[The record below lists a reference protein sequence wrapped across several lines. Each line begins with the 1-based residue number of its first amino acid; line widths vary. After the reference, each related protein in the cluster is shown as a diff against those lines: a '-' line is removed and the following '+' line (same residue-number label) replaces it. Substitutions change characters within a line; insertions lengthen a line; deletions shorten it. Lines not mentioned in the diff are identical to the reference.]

1 MSKEIDL
8 MVNYPKTKRDLSKRA
23 AEKTEEDRRIARQFG
38 REFFDGERR
47 HGYGGFYYNPRYWQ
61 PVVPTFQE
69 YYGISKDSSIIDVG
83 CGKGFMLHDFAEL
96 IPGVKVKGIDISK
109 YAIENA
115 IEDMKPF
122 VKVGNAKKLEYPD
135 NSFDLVISINT
146 VHNLPLEECKE
157 ALREIQRV
165 TKKHAFITVDAY
177 RNEEEKKSMREW
189 NLTALTFMHV
199 DEWVKVFEEVGYDG
213 DYYWFIP

>member
-1 MSKEIDL
+1 MGKEIDL
-8 MVNYPKTKRDLSKRA
+8 MVDYPKTKRDLSKRA

-38 REFFDGERR
+38 KGFFDGERR

-69 YYGISKDSSIIDVG
+69 YYGLSKDSSILDIG
-83 CGKGFMLHDFAEL
+83 CGKGFMLHDFGEL
-96 IPGVKVKGIDISK
+96 IPGIKVEGIDIST

-122 VKVGNAKKLEYPD
+122 VKVGNAKKMEYPD
-135 NSFDLVISINT
+135 KSFDLVISINT
-146 VHNLPLEECKE
+146 VHNLPLDECKV

-165 TKKHAFITVDAY
+165 TKEHAFITVDAY

-199 DEWVKVFEEVGYDG
+199 NEWVKVFEEVGYDG

>member
-1 MSKEIDL
+1 MGKEIDL
-8 MVNYPKTKRDLSKRA
+8 MVNYQKTKRDLSKRA

-38 REFFDGERR
+38 KGFFDGERR

-69 YYGISKDSSIIDVG
+69 YYGLSKDSSILDIG

-96 IPGVKVKGIDISK
+96 IPGIKVEGIDIST

-199 DEWVKVFEEVGYDG
+199 DEWVRVFEEVGYDG

>member
-1 MSKEIDL
+1 MGKEIDL
-8 MVNYPKTKRDLSKRA
+8 MVNYPKTQRDLSKRA
-23 AEKTEEDRRIARQFG
+23 ANKSEEDRRLARQFG
-38 REFFDGERR
+38 KEFFDGERR

-69 YYGISKDSSIIDVG
+69 YYGLSKDSSVLDIG
-83 CGKGFMLHDFAEL
+83 CGKGFMLHDFVEL
-96 IPGVKVKGIDISK
+96 IPEIKVEGIDISK
-109 YAIENA
+109 YAIENT
-115 IEDMKPF
+115 IEDVKPF

-135 NSFDLVISINT
+135 SSFDLVISINT

-157 ALREIQRV
+157 SLREIQRV

-177 RNEEEKKSMREW
+177 RNEEEKKSMSEW

-199 DEWVKVFEEVGYDG
+199 DEWVKIFEEVGYDG

>member
-1 MSKEIDL
+1 MGKEIDL
-8 MVNYPKTKRDLSKRA
+8 MVNYPKARRDLSKRA
-23 AEKTEEDRRIARQFG
+23 AEKTKEDRRIARQFG
-38 REFFDGERR
+38 KEFFDGERR

-69 YYGISKDSSIIDVG
+69 YYGLSKDSSILDIG

-96 IPGVKVKGIDISK
+96 IPGIKVEGIDISA

-122 VKVGNAKKLEYPD
+122 VKVGNAKTLEYPD
-135 NSFDLVISINT
+135 NSFDLVVSINT
-146 VHNLPLEECKE
+146 VHNLKMEECKG

-177 RNEEEKKSMREW
+177 RNEYEQKSMREW

-199 DEWVKVFEEVGYDG
+199 DEWVKLFGEIGYDG
-213 DYYWFIP
+213 NYYWFIP

>member
-1 MSKEIDL
+1 MGKEIDL

-23 AEKTEEDRRIARQFG
+23 AEKTEEDRRIAKQFG
-38 REFFDGERR
+38 KEFFDGERR
-47 HGYGGFYYNPRYWQ
+47 HGYGGIYYAPRYWQ
-61 PVVPTFQE
+61 PVVPTFRE
-69 YYGISKDSSIIDVG
+69 YYGLSKDSSILDVG
-83 CGKGFMLHDFAEL
+83 CGKGFMLRDFAEL
-96 IPGVKVKGIDISK
+96 IPGIKVEGIDIST

-146 VHNLPLEECKE
+146 FHNLQMEECKE

-189 NLTALTFMHV
+189 NLTALTFMFV
-199 DEWVKVFEEVGYDG
+199 NEWVKVFEEVGYDG

>member
-1 MSKEIDL
+1 MGKEIDL

-23 AEKTEEDRRIARQFG
+23 EEKTEEDRRIARQFG
-38 REFFDGERR
+38 KEFFDGERR
-47 HGYGGFYYNPRYWQ
+47 HGYGGFYYAPRYWQ
-61 PVVPTFQE
+61 PIVPTFHE
-69 YYGISKDSSIIDVG
+69 YYGLSKDSSILDVG

-96 IPGVKVKGIDISK
+96 IPGIKVEGIDIST

-199 DEWVKVFEEVGYDG
+199 DEWVRVFEEVGYDG

>member
-1 MSKEIDL
+1 MGKEIDL
-8 MVNYPKTKRDLSKRA
+8 MVNYPKTKRDLSKRS

-38 REFFDGERR
+38 RDFFDGERR

-69 YYGISKDSSIIDVG
+69 YYGLSKDSHILDVG

-96 IPGVKVKGIDISK
+96 LPGIKVEGIDIST

-115 IEDMKPF
+115 IEEMKPF
-122 VKVGNAKKLEYPD
+122 VRAGNAKNMEYPD

-177 RNEEEKKSMREW
+177 RNDEEKKNMREW

-199 DEWVKVFEEVGYDG
+199 DEWEKVFEEVGYDG